1 MQQAPPRS
9 CLDLPWLTGNNINL
23 RLNSYLCR
31 RCTQRCQLLNG
42 LLSNFPIGWQQG
54 AGRGGVVRGGVVLVA
69 GMQQPQS
76 VHLQNG
82 RMGRMTLMPVNPK
95 RCVCPRCRRQL
106 QQRWLW
112 LWLRLW
118 RWLFRQPEGGH
129 CALESCHMPNPPS
142 RLPDSLLL
150 PDTHA
155 HEC

>member
-1 MQQAPPRS
+1 M
-9 CLDLPWLTGNNINL
+9 
-23 RLNSYLCR
+23 
-31 RCTQRCQLLNG
+31 
-42 LLSNFPIGWQQG
+42 
-54 AGRGGVVRGGVVLVA
+54 RGGVVLVA

-129 CALESCHMPNPPS
+129 SALESCHMPNPPS
-142 RLPDSLLL
+142 RLPVFSCCLTLTHMNANGAAERGEVVGSQTEAKANAVTGSTQKCTTAAQPQKPSHAL
-150 PDTHA
+150 PSPPTTAAAKHSRRSR
-155 HEC
+155 